1 MNEIKKLIILIVIIL
16 STLRSNAQS
25 LKLSDTV
32 IVSKSKN
39 ELFSNALEWF
49 ANSFKSGK
57 DVLQVSDKESGKII
71 GKGYFNTSPIQIT
84 IVVKDNKYRYEFNV
98 NLHTIQDFVRNYY
111 VDTTNIIIPSFS
123 NLPPYKTFI
132 EIEFNKMD
140 SLTKKIYYEGPY
152 GRVYTYSD
160 NRPMVTG
167 TSKKAFLQWIDNV
180 NNYNIQKYIS
190 YISIKRY
197 IKF

>member
-84 IVVKDNKYRYEFNV
+84 IVVKDNKYRYEGSYSCQETGQQGF
-98 NLHTIQDFVRNYY
+98 TIRV
-111 VDTTNIIIPSFS
+111 IP
-123 NLPPYKTFI
+123 NHKLMTRATDLYLCKW
-132 EIEFNKMD
+132 
-140 SLTKKIYYEGPY
+140 
-152 GRVYTYSD
+152 
-160 NRPMVTG
+160 
-167 TSKKAFLQWIDNV
+167 A
-180 NNYNIQKYIS
+180 
-190 YISIKRY
+190 
-197 IKF
+197 